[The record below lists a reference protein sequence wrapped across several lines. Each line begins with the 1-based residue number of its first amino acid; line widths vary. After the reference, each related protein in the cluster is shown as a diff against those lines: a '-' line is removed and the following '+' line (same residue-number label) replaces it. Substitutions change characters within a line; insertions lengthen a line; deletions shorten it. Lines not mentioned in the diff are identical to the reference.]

1 MMHFRYKLWQWNIFY
16 FIFQDRSFDFQW
28 IIIAHGLLFNML
40 HLWYIYNA
48 LMRHTWYIHD
58 AFIPRLKKNSSK
70 LFSLILTNMCKI
82 IGGSR
87 PQNYFGHNHNMAPVR
102 AIFRVVYLNDFNIC
116 IIRFENDYDFFS
128 SKVPQMVV
136 SPIGSPI
143 IKLIN
148 RN

>member
-1 MMHFRYKLWQWNIFY
+1 
-16 FIFQDRSFDFQW
+16 
-28 IIIAHGLLFNML
+28 
-40 HLWYIYNA
+40 
-48 LMRHTWYIHD
+48 
-58 AFIPRLKKNSSK
+58 
-70 LFSLILTNMCKI
+70 
-82 IGGSR
+82 
-87 PQNYFGHNHNMAPVR
+87 MAPVR

-116 IIRFENDYDFFS
+116 IIRFENDYDLFS